1 MLRWLA
7 KRIIAAALV
16 IFVVTTLVF
25 VVTHIF
31 TDPATVSLPL
41 EATEEHRA
49 NRRAVL
55 GLDRPL
61 SVQYWDFISG
71 MVVGDLGE
79 SFWQSQPASRL
90 VLQRL
95 PATLKLVGGATA
107 VTVLLAAPMGM
118 VAAWWERRFADHAVL
133 GFSMA
138 SISAPPFWIGYLL
151 IIVFAVQLGW
161 VPTFGSRGI
170 TSLILPSFAIGLA
183 SAGRLAQITRRGI
196 VEELR
201 KPYAVTALSRGF
213 SRSYT
218 IMHHTFRNVA
228 SSFVTMTG
236 WEVTRMFTGYSVV
249 IEVVFAWPGVG
260 RLAIQAIENRDL
272 ILVQAAVVVLATL
285 VVVTNL
291 LVDIARRMIDPRVDL
306 A

>member
-7 KRIIAAALV
+7 KRITAAALV
-16 IFVVTTLVF
+16 IFVVTSLVF

-41 EATEEHRA
+41 EATAEHRA

-71 MVVGDLGE
+71 LVVGDLGE
-79 SFWQSQPASRL
+79 SFWQGQPASKL
-90 VLQRL
+90 VLERL

-138 SISAPPFWIGYLL
+138 SISARPS
-151 IIVFAVQLGW
+151 
-161 VPTFGSRGI
+161 GS
-170 TSLILPSFAIGLA
+170 
-183 SAGRLAQITRRGI
+183 
-196 VEELR
+196 
-201 KPYAVTALSRGF
+201 
-213 SRSYT
+213 
-218 IMHHTFRNVA
+218 
-228 SSFVTMTG
+228 
-236 WEVTRMFTGYSVV
+236 
-249 IEVVFAWPGVG
+249 
-260 RLAIQAIENRDL
+260 
-272 ILVQAAVVVLATL
+272 ATC
-285 VVVTNL
+285 
-291 LVDIARRMIDPRVDL
+291 
-306 A
+306 

>member
-16 IFVVTTLVF
+16 IFVVTSLVF

-41 EATEEHRA
+41 EATAEHRA

-95 PATLKLVGGATA
+95 PATLKLIGGATA
-107 VTVLLAAPMGM
+107 VTVLLAVPMGM

-218 IMHHTFRNVA
+218 IVHHTFRNVA